1 MAQHEKISCW
11 HGIPAGTDCPGTEI
25 IYTGRELCSP
35 HASISSQITA
45 RFWHI
50 IYDIYWYLHYI
61 SMIVINVYNNYV
73 FHVKLD
79 MISWCSVPSPA
90 YTSCHVTIT
99 PPFRQNNVAMTF
111 GVWLWRYCY
120 VIYMLWYIC
129 NVLHVAPY
137 THNSNMPFCI
147 NNNHLNKSN
156 LTFVHGKYIGLLAMI
171 MLLHNT
177 LLILCLLS

>member
-1 MAQHEKISCW
+1 MKKISCW

-25 IYTGRELCSP
+25 IYTGRELCSS

-79 MISWCSVPSPA
+79 MISHQRRGGGTTW
-90 YTSCHVTIT
+90 CHVV
-99 PPFRQNNVAMTF
+99 PNDENGDRV
-111 GVWLWRYCY
+111 
-120 VIYMLWYIC
+120 
-129 NVLHVAPY
+129 
-137 THNSNMPFCI
+137 S
-147 NNNHLNKSN
+147 
-156 LTFVHGKYIGLLAMI
+156 LL
-171 MLLHNT
+171 
-177 LLILCLLS
+177 